1 MFFAITING
10 AGLLK
15 IDNGTETK
23 IDNLSELGKEEDGK
37 YKY

>member
-10 AGLLK
+10 AGLLE
-15 IDNGTETK
+15 IDKGAETK
-23 IDNLSELGKEEDGK
+23 IDNPSELGKEEDGK